1 MTQQQWAVLQQLAS
15 DVAWIK
21 KTLAMVYT
29 KEMMLMATLDDLTT
43 AVAAET
49 TEENS
54 MVVLLNGMKAQLTTA
69 LANVGITPAQQ
80 LVIDNLFNQTTA
92 NASALA
98 AAIAANTTTPPVTPP
113 TPAPAPVVSETKKD
127 KK

>member
-1 MTQQQWAVLQQLAS
+1 
-15 DVAWIK
+15 
-21 KTLAMVYT
+21 
-29 KEMMLMATLDDLTT
+29 MATLDDLTT

>member
-92 NASALA
+92 NSAALVT
-98 AAIAANTTTPPVTPP
+98 AIAANTTTPPVTPP